1 MLTVCKVYVVVVV
14 YIDEKCFQTHRFR
27 LLRPRTTEVSS
38 SSSSSVSRWRSSTA
52 TELDLRDKAFHKA
65 MSGFTA
71 SPGLIFRR
79 KRIH

>member
-27 LLRPRTTEVSS
+27 LLRPRTTEV
-38 SSSSSVSRWRSSTA
+38 SSSVSRWRSSTA